1 MVSNS
6 PSHPASY
13 IAFEGG
19 EGSGKTTQARLL
31 AARLGAVLTREPGGT
46 PLGGRLRELLLNTED
61 VALGARAEALMMAAD
76 RAQHLEEIVLPA
88 LASGQH
94 VVSDRSLYS
103 SMAYQGAGRQ
113 LGIDAIASL
122 NDWAIDQRRP
132 DVVVLLTVPTDV
144 SGERLDRS
152 LDRIELAGADFH
164 RRVGDAF
171 VEMAAAEPQRWLVID
186 GTGSIDEVETR
197 LWSALKPRL

>member
-1 MVSNS
+1 MASNS
-6 PSHPASY
+6 PSHPPSY

-19 EGSGKTTQARLL
+19 EGSGKTTQTRLL